1 MTGLS
6 NLELEHFINNDTS
19 TELKKNFKKVVS
31 SNSLTK
37 YVDFKTIL
45 EENNP
50 KYPFI
55 IMNPARVNNNGVH
68 WWTILNIEP
77 KKHIFL
83 FDSYGFKGFL
93 VFILRDNKQVLD
105 KILYNL
111 KKKDSHI
118 KKKDTCQ
125 KKNETTENKSL
136 LLKKKLN
143 CWK

>member
-6 NLELEHFINNDTS
+6 NIELENFIKNDS
-19 TELKKNFKKVVS
+19 SIGLKENFKKVIS

-37 YVDFKTIL
+37 YIDFKTIL
-45 EENNP
+45 KENNV

-55 IMNPARVNNNGVH
+55 IMNTARVNTNGVH

-93 VFILRDNKQVLD
+93 VFILRDNKQVID
-105 KILYNL
+105 KILYNF
-111 KKKDSHI
+111 
-118 KKKDTCQ
+118 
-125 KKNETTENKSL
+125 
-136 LLKKKLN
+136 
-143 CWK
+143 

>member
-6 NLELEHFINNDTS
+6 NIELENFIKNDSS
-19 TELKKNFKKVVS
+19 TDLKNNFKKVIS

-37 YVDFKTIL
+37 YVDFKSIL
-45 EENNP
+45 KENNS
-50 KYPFI
+50 KYPYI
-55 IMNPARVNNNGVH
+55 IMNTARVNTNGVH

-93 VFILRDNKQVLD
+93 VFILRDNKQVID
-105 KILYNL
+105 KVLYNF

-118 KKKDTCQ
+118 KKRPM
-125 KKNETTENKSL
+125 S
-136 LLKKKLN
+136 KKKR
-143 CWK
+143 CY